1 MPICEP
7 LPNDTR
13 SRLADWL
20 EVESLVGSRGAGASS
35 RVLRLFDALGD
46 EGHDIELDE
55 VTGDDL
61 ETEILEEK
69 RASCADEVL
78 EELGHRV
85 DVLGSRYP
93 FRLDLDD
100 VGSRWKI
107 MPSPDTSDDQIMA
120 ARVCYVFC
128 LLTSAFRDNRICG
141 TDSSSLKKAT
151 EEHFQA
157 VAVDAA
163 AGIMNGEAI
172 SFGWPRKSGLGFL
185 PALKD
190 ACQRLRLGSPLE
202 IGPLWSQGQEKD
214 AGIDVIAWRDFCDG
228 RPGKLVMLGQVASGR
243 NWAEKSVTSH
253 TDRFFL
259 WFTEAP
265 TKHFIP
271 SIFIPFPQ
279 HHECRGRSGKVFEDV
294 AREEAWAREVSFGLV
309 VDRLRIVEAAAARL
323 AAHGDN
329 SGTSTLA
336 TLNQWVAQQ
345 HLTWHGQRRD
355 ETTSPSFDLPIFRN
369 VSSAV
374 R

>member
-20 EVESLVGSRGAGASS
+20 EVESLVGFRGAGASS
-35 RVLRLFDALGD
+35 RVHRLFDALGD
-46 EGHDIELDE
+46 EGHDIESDE

-78 EELGHRV
+78 EELGHRI
-85 DVLGSRYP
+85 DVLGNRYP
-93 FRLDLDD
+93 FKLELDG

-120 ARVCYVFC
+120 ARACYVFC

-141 TDSSSLKKAT
+141 TDSSSLEQVIA
-151 EEHFQA
+151 EHFQA

-163 AGIMNGEAI
+163 AGIINGEVI
-172 SFGWPRKSGLGFL
+172 SFGWPRKSGKGFL

-190 ACQRLRLGSPLE
+190 ASQQLCLGSPWE
-202 IGPLWSQGQEKD
+202 TVPTFSQGQEKD
-214 AGIDVIAWRDFCDG
+214 AGIDVIAWRNFCDG

-243 NWAEKSVTSH
+243 NWEEKSVKAH
-253 TDRFFL
+253 TNRFFL
-259 WFTEAP
+259 WFMKRPTE
-265 TKHFIP
+265 HFIP

-279 HHECRGRSGKVFEDV
+279 HHGCSGRKEKVFEDV
-294 AREEAWAREVSFGLV
+294 AREEAWAREASFGLV

-323 AAHGDN
+323 AAN
-329 SGTSTLA
+329 SDSSGASTLA
-336 TLNQWVAQQ
+336 TLNQWVNEVLDLA
-345 HLTWHGQRRD
+345 RA
-355 ETTSPSFDLPIFRN
+355 TS
-369 VSSAV
+369 
-374 R
+374 